1 MESEQIKNDII
12 QIQNDII
19 QIKKD
24 IKIYINLSKEVIDT
38 YLDKRDYRQAL
49 GRLLMTLDKLDGDDK
64 QEMVNYYIDNMRK
77 FDILRT

>member
-1 MESEQIKNDII
+1 MDSEQIKNDII
-12 QIQNDII
+12 QIKNDII

>member
-1 MESEQIKNDII
+1 MMNAEQIK
-12 QIQNDII
+12 NDII

-64 QEMVNYYIDNMRK
+64 QEMINYYINNMRR
-77 FDILRT
+77 FDILRI

>member
-1 MESEQIKNDII
+1 MMNAEQIK
-12 QIQNDII
+12 NDII

-77 FDILRT
+77 FDILRI

>member
-1 MESEQIKNDII
+1 MNAEQIK
-12 QIQNDII
+12 NDII

-77 FDILRT
+77 FDILRI

>member
-1 MESEQIKNDII
+1 MNAEHIK
-12 QIQNDII
+12 NDII

-49 GRLLMTLDKLDGDDK
+49 GRLLMTLDKLDGNDK

-77 FDILRT
+77 FDILRI

>member
-1 MESEQIKNDII
+1 MMNAEQIKNDILMY
-12 QIQNDII
+12 
-19 QIKKD
+19 IK
-24 IKIYINLSKEVIDT
+24 LSKEVIDG

-77 FDILRT
+77 FDILRI